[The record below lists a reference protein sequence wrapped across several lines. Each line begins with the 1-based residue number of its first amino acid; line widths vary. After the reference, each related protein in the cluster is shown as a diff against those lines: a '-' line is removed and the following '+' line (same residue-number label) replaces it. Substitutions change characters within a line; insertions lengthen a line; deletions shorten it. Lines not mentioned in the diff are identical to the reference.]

1 MFNPIVRKFKYG
13 KHTVSIETGIL
24 ARQATAAVMINMDD
38 TSVLVTVVEE
48 KKQQNKTNYFPLTIC
63 YQERTYAAGKIP
75 GGFFRREGRPS
86 ENEILIARLIDR
98 PIRPLFPKGFL
109 NNIQIIATV
118 VSVNPKV
125 NPDIVAIIGASAAL
139 SVSGI
144 PFLGPIAA
152 ARVAY
157 INKKYVLNPTIE
169 EIKHSELDLVVSG
182 TKNAIL
188 MVEAE
193 SNMLSEEEIL
203 NAILFGHKYQQIVIE
218 NICWLSEKKE
228 KKKWN
233 IQNFQTDSSLYFK
246 ISTLVEERISDAYK
260 IIEKKNRHDKLNIIK
275 SELIEMLCNENVI
288 SNELEIENIFKE
300 LEKNI
305 VRCEILNKGKRIDGR
320 KFNEIRKLDVKIGIL
335 PRTHGSALF
344 TRGDTQSL
352 VTTTL
357 GTARDA
363 QSLDELL
370 GGDKTENFL
379 FHYNFPSYAVGEIGV
394 IGSPKRREI
403 GHGKLAKKSLS
414 AVMPKIEDFPYTI
427 RIVSEITESNGS
439 SSMASV
445 CGASLALMDAGVP
458 IKSSVAG
465 IAMGLI
471 KEGDKFVIL
480 SDIIGD
486 EDHFGDMDFKVAGG
500 RDGITSLQMD
510 IKIEGINDKIIKSS
524 LLQAKVAR
532 LHVLDIM
539 EKVIKRPKLDIS
551 IFAPRIYTLKINPEK
566 IKDLIGKGGSV
577 IRMLTEETGT
587 TIEISDDGTV
597 KISSIIE
604 KKAKHAIKRIK
615 EITAEIEVGTIY
627 LGKVTRIVDF
637 GVFVSIGVGKEGLVH
652 ISQISKNRIGKISDY
667 FKVNQKISVKVLEID
682 RHGRLR
688 LSMKE
693 TIKK

>member
-218 NICWLSEKKE
+218 NICWLSDKKE

-682 RHGRLR
+682 RQGRLR

>member
-1 MFNPIVRKFKYG
+1 M
-13 KHTVSIETGIL
+13 
-24 ARQATAAVMINMDD
+24 
-38 TSVLVTVVEE
+38 
-48 KKQQNKTNYFPLTIC
+48 
-63 YQERTYAAGKIP
+63 
-75 GGFFRREGRPS
+75 
-86 ENEILIARLIDR
+86 
-98 PIRPLFPKGFL
+98 
-109 NNIQIIATV
+109 
-118 VSVNPKV
+118 
-125 NPDIVAIIGASAAL
+125 
-139 SVSGI
+139 
-144 PFLGPIAA
+144 
-152 ARVAY
+152 
-157 INKKYVLNPTIE
+157 
-169 EIKHSELDLVVSG
+169 
-182 TKNAIL
+182 
-188 MVEAE
+188 
-193 SNMLSEEEIL
+193 
-203 NAILFGHKYQQIVIE
+203 
-218 NICWLSEKKE
+218 
-228 KKKWN
+228 
-233 IQNFQTDSSLYFK
+233 
-246 ISTLVEERISDAYK
+246 
-260 IIEKKNRHDKLNIIK
+260 NIIK

>member
-24 ARQATAAVMINMDD
+24 ARQATASVMINMDD

-48 KKQQNKTNYFPLTIC
+48 KKQQNKTNYLPLTIC

-109 NNIQIIATV
+109 NNVQIIATV

-169 EIKHSELDLVVSG
+169 EIKNSELDLVVSG

-203 NAILFGHKYQQIVIE
+203 NAILFGHKYQQIAIE
-218 NICWLSEKKE
+218 NICLLSDKKG

-233 IQNFQTDSSLYFK
+233 IQNFQTDSSLYLK

-260 IIEKKNRHDKLNIIK
+260 IIEKKNRYDKLNIIK

-288 SNELEIENIFKE
+288 NNELEIENIFKE

-305 VRCEILNKGKRIDGR
+305 VRYGILNKGKRIDGR

-344 TRGDTQSL
+344 TRGETQSL

-363 QSLDELL
+363 QNLDELL

-414 AVMPKIEDFPYTI
+414 AVMPKIEEFPYTI

-458 IKSSVAG
+458 IRSSVAG

-510 IKIEGINDKIIKSS
+510 MKIEGINDKIIKSS

-627 LGKVTRIVDF
+627 LGTVTRIVDF
-637 GVFVSIGVGKEGLVH
+637 GVFVSIGIGREGLVH

-667 FKVNQKISVKVLEID
+667 LKVNQKISVKVLEID
-682 RHGRLR
+682 RQGRLR